1 MRNKD
6 KKKKELMNY
15 KSNISVNKNNSMNG
29 NYLALNSS
37 EKGRV
42 QSSKYFSVLRK
53 NRKDYYKNNIMFNSE
68 RFNEFRKKKM
78 KNEKKKI
85 NKSNENIN
93 KETKEKK
100 KNNNVNDLNE
110 TDKIRVLKFDDYFRN
125 TGLDKESKKNNYYI
139 LDKFVSI

>member
-1 MRNKD
+1 
-6 KKKKELMNY
+6 
-15 KSNISVNKNNSMNG
+15 
-29 NYLALNSS
+29 
-37 EKGRV
+37 
-42 QSSKYFSVLRK
+42 
-53 NRKDYYKNNIMFNSE
+53 
-68 RFNEFRKKKM
+68 M

-100 KNNNVNDLNE
+100 KNKNNCVNDLNE